1 MTSEERAARAAEIVS
16 MNGVAARNSIPKIDD
31 VLLLLAIERMEHA
44 GKGRAILLD
53 VVARRMRNLP
63 APEITR
69 AIVVENV
76 HSTLAEAFFQ
86 EFPATSE
93 AFVAE
98 VRVSGEQG
106 FLCAEIAPADRP
118 GVNHDEPEPLLWQG
132 FPVTP
137 AEYRDLEDA
146 AIREH
151 DAAEHPADP
160 ATDAPVQTCT
170 RCKATSAV
178 GDAEIE
184 RVFGFRMVPK
194 GGERVRRSQPQC
206 RRCRNLPPARDAKP

>member
-106 FLCAEIAPADRP
+106 FLCAEIAPANRP
-118 GVNHDEPEPLLWQG
+118 CIAVEHEPPAPEPAPAFAVDLSDVHL
-132 FPVTP
+132 TP
-137 AEYRDLEDA
+137 Q
-146 AIREH
+146 
-151 DAAEHPADP
+151 
-160 ATDAPVQTCT
+160 VCT
-170 RCKATSAV
+170 RCRTTTAR
-178 GDAEIE
+178 GEEEIE
-184 RVFGFRMVPK
+184 KLFGFRMVPK
-194 GGERVRRSQPQC
+194 AGGKVRRSQPQC
-206 RRCRNLPPARDAKP
+206 RKCRSLPPARDAK